1 MHEPWVLVFA
11 NKPNASVMFQV
22 LQPLSTRPRGNRAHK
37 FGKVAL
43 KILKYLYGFL

>member
-11 NKPNASVMFQV
+11 NKPNAGVVFQV
-22 LQPLSTRPRGNRAHK
+22 LQPLGTIRVARKRPNLRL
-37 FGKVAL
+37 AL